1 MDQILLWLESLIP
14 ANFDYQRMF
23 TALVIFTVGSIV
35 LGLIGRYAF
44 GKKSVL
50 HGSVS
55 SVIGILFIYALVIVL
70 HSTGVQLRFVL
81 SPLPF
86 VQLDG
91 EYLRLFTIEG
101 KDYVVI
107 CGELLHMIILAF
119 AVNAIDR
126 ALPTGKRLFGWFFYR
141 CLSVILGVLVFT
153 LLMNLVNH
161 FLPEGLLTWAPV
173 ILLGLL
179 VLSLLLGALKT
190 VVGAILTTLN
200 PLLAVFYTFFFASIL
215 GKMVSKAMLTTLIMA
230 GMVYALNYFG
240 IFTLY
245 IGTAVLTAYIPLL
258 ILLLILWYVIGKV
271 LSK

>member
-1 MDQILLWLESLIP
+1 MDQILSQLESLIP
-14 ANFDYQRMF
+14 ENFDYQSMF
-23 TALVIFTVGSIV
+23 TAMVIFTIGSIV

-70 HSTGVQLRFVL
+70 HSTGVELKFVL

-91 EYLRLFTIEG
+91 EFLHLFSIEG

-126 ALPTGKRLFGWFFYR
+126 LLPTGKKLFGWFFYR

-179 VLSLLLGALKT
+179 VASLLLGALKS
-190 VVGAILTTLN
+190 VVGAVLTTVN

-215 GKMVSKAMLTTLIMA
+215 GKMVSKAMLTTLIIA

-258 ILLLILWYVIGKV
+258 IVLLILWYVIGKV